1 MRISTRIV
9 PLALLALLAVLLFG
23 CTDLETTDTGG
34 VFLKVQFDDL
44 PGRIGVNDND
54 LVQIGTITI
63 DSVVTNPAGG
73 TSTLMDVLVS
83 VYEVT
88 FTRADTGSRTPPAFV
103 YSRAGTVPVGGT
115 LTLTNF
121 PIMTVEQMRSEPL
134 SDLLFE
140 NGGIDVETG
149 SAVIK
154 INATFTVYGKT
165 LAGDE
170 VASEPRTETLEFVP
184 SLLFSP

>member
-1 MRISTRIV
+1 M
-9 PLALLALLAVLLFG
+9 AALLFG

-34 VFLKVQFDDL
+34 VYLKVEFEDL
-44 PGRIGVNDND
+44 PGRIGVNETDF
-54 LVQIGTITI
+54 LQIGTITI
-63 DSVVTNPAGG
+63 DSVVLNTAQG
-73 TSTLMDVLVS
+73 TSSLMDVLIS

-88 FTRADTGSRTPPAFV
+88 FTRADTGTRTPPAFV

-121 PIMTVEQMRSEPL
+121 PIMTVEQMRSAPL

-140 NGGIDVETG
+140 NGGVDQETG
-149 SAVIK
+149 SSVIK
-154 INATFTVYGKT
+154 INATFTVFGKT

-170 VASEPRTETLEFVP
+170 VASEPRTETFEFVP